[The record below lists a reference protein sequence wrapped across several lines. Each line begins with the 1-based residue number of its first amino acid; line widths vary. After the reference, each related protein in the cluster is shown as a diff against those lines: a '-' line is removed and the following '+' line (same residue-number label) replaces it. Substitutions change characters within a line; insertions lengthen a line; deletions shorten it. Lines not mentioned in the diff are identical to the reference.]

1 MVERSGRFRVYRV
14 VESVPHVNLQAV
26 DSAQLYTVYESGYDG
41 IQPAVDD
48 LTTGDLVAA
57 TLSGDPAADDD
68 PWRLTDVER
77 VGGVA
82 MGFAA
87 DVDPPAA
94 AREAWSPGQ
103 TEPSVVVLE
112 EDGEAVGACCVQPRE
127 PLPNG
132 AFVPNVLTGL
142 LPLEQTLSAV
152 PGVGDPAT
160 EVLFLDPDPPDAT
173 TYSLP
178 YGVVV
183 CFTAAAE
190 RLPPEFRDRYDCP
203 KDGARHLEFDPYGI

>member
-14 VESVPHVNLQAV
+14 VESVPHLNLQAV
-26 DSAQLYTVYESGYDG
+26 GSARLYTVYESGYGD

-48 LTTGDLVAA
+48 LTTGDLVEA
-57 TLSGDPAADDD
+57 TLDGDPAADDE
-68 PWRLTDVER
+68 PWRLTDLDR
-77 VGGVA
+77 VGRVT
-82 MGFAA
+82 MDFAV

-103 TEPSVVVLE
+103 TEPAFAVLE
-112 EDGEAVGACCVQPRE
+112 EDGEAVGACCVQPRD

-142 LPLEQTLSAV
+142 LPLESTLSSV
-152 PGVGDPAT
+152 PGVGEPAT

-173 TYSLP
+173 SYSLP
-178 YGVVV
+178 YGVLV

-190 RLPPEFRDRYDCP
+190 RLPGEFRDRYDCP
-203 KDGARHLEFDPYGI
+203 RHEATRPDFDPYGI